1 MIYIT
6 GDTHARF
13 ERVVDFCEK
22 MNTTKEDILI
32 ILGDAGINYYNGKKD
47 ILLKK
52 LLADLPI
59 TLFCIHGNHEMRP
72 HNIEGYDLVGY
83 KGGKVWVQKEY
94 PNILFAK
101 DGEIFDFK
109 IGDFI
114 YKTIV
119 IGGAY
124 SVDKYYRQMRG
135 WNWFEDEQPN
145 QEIKDFVEEQL
156 KIENNEIDI
165 VLSHTC
171 PLKYE
176 PIEWFLSG
184 IDQSKVDKST
194 EEWLDNIENIIKYQ
208 KWYCGHYHG
217 SKKIDKIQFMFNDFD
232 KLRIDD

>member
-13 ERVVDFCEK
+13 ERVVNFCK
-22 MNTTKEDILI
+22 RMNTSKEDILI

-52 LLADLPI
+52 VLADLPI

-72 HNIEGYDLVGY
+72 HNIDSYKLVDY
-83 KGGKVWVQKEY
+83 KGGKVWVEEEY

-101 DGEIFDFK
+101 DGEIFDFEVN
-109 IGDFI
+109 GVI
-114 YKTIV
+114 YKSIV

-124 SVDKYYRQMRG
+124 SVDKYYRLMRG
-135 WNWFEDEQPN
+135 WNWFSDEQPSK
-145 QEIKDFVEEQL
+145 EIKDFVELQL
-156 KIENNEIDI
+156 EKNNWDIDI

-171 PLKYE
+171 PQYYE
-176 PIEWFLSG
+176 PIEWFLSMV
-184 IDQSKVDKST
+184 DQSKVDKST
-194 EEWLDNIENIIKYQ
+194 EIWLDSIFERLNFK

-217 SKKIDKIQFMFNDFD
+217 SKVVDGFRFMFEDYCG
-232 KLRIDD
+232 IGE